1 MNSEIQMK
9 YPLVFVHGMYGWGE
23 NEGINKY
30 IPYWGATSGSI
41 AEYLRGKGCTCYEA
55 SVGPAS
61 SAWDRACEL
70 YAQLT
75 GTWVDYGK
83 AHSAQRGH
91 KQFGRKYDKP
101 MIENWSAENKIH
113 LIGHSFGGT
122 TIRMLAHLLTH
133 GAPEEV
139 EASGNNVSPLFKGG
153 KGDWVHSI
161 TAICSPLNGTSAHD
175 TVERYNLKSF
185 LRYSTYLYTGI
196 LGRTPLNGRLVDFHL
211 EQFGLTNTPG
221 EKDSES
227 FRDAVKRI
235 DVSDDHVEYDM
246 SPEGSKLINDRIKIS
261 PQIFYFSYPYNSVRE
276 TKNGKTH
283 LPSYT
288 KFIFLSMTS
297 ALMTKDMKRHAD
309 EGENFE
315 KFYND
320 GLVDT
325 FSATHPHTEPYVLWE
340 DVTDIRPGHW
350 HVMPITQGDHGTAI
364 GLFESREVT
373 TKFYDYITSV
383 LSRAEASVISEK
395 PHIPHN

>member
-1 MNSEIQMK
+1 MNMKTTPK

-30 IPYWGATSGSI
+30 VHYWGATSGSI
-41 AEYLRGKGCTCYEA
+41 AEHLRGKGCKCIEA
-55 SVGPAS
+55 SVGPSS

-83 AHSAQRGH
+83 AHSKARGH
-91 KQFGRKYDKP
+91 KQFGRNYEKP
-101 MIENWSAENKIH
+101 IIKDWSAENKIH

-122 TIRMLAHLLTH
+122 TIRMLAHLMAH

-139 EASGNNVSPLFKGG
+139 EASGPNVSPLFKGG
-153 KGDWVHSI
+153 KGDWIYSV

-175 TVERYNLKSF
+175 TVERYRMKSF
-185 LRYSTYLYTGI
+185 LRYSTYLYSGT

-221 EKDSES
+221 QNDSDS
-227 FRDAVKRI
+227 FREAVKRI
-235 DVSDDHVEYDM
+235 NASNDHVEYDM
-246 SPEGSKLINDRIKIS
+246 SPEGTKLINDRIKIT
-261 PQIFYFSYPYNSVRE
+261 PEVFYFSYPYNSTRV

-288 KFIFLSMTS
+288 KFPFLSMTS
-297 ALMTKDMKRHAD
+297 ALMTSDMKRHAD
-309 EGENFE
+309 EGDNLE

-325 FSATHPHTEPYVLWE
+325 FSATHPHTEPYCLWE
-340 DVTDIRPGHW
+340 DVTNLRPGVW
-350 HVMPITQGDHGTAI
+350 NVMPITQGDHGTAI
-364 GLFESREVT
+364 GLFESKEVT
-373 TKFYDYITSV
+373 TKFYEDLVEV
-383 LSRAEASVISEK
+383 LIRAEAADNTPAPYV
-395 PHIPHN
+395 PHE